1 VPRRRQRAERDGA
14 AAGRLYDATTLP
26 SVPYATSEARQ
37 QLLDTLAEATD
48 ALGFALACLADLAE
62 AYEKLDA
69 HNADRLEEELFGP
82 VQGAYGRAKSSHA
95 EFAGRHGLARR
106 VFEQPAAGVSPRG
119 AVGFIDQAVEA
130 VAEADRA
137 LAELQDSMLPVEA
150 GDPEL
155 RAGLTAVR
163 ERVRGLP
170 GTARELLRTL
180 GR

>member
-1 VPRRRQRAERDGA
+1 VDCARAWC
-14 AAGRLYDATTLP
+14 GRLYDAGGSPTRLR
-26 SVPYATSEARQ
+26 SRAMPYAASEARQ

-48 ALGFALACLADLAE
+48 ALGFALACLAE
-62 AYEKLDA
+62 AYEKLDEVSG
-69 HNADRLEEELFGP
+69 DRLEEQLFQP
-82 VQGAYGRAKSSHA
+82 VQLAYGRAKATHA
-95 EFAGRHGLARR
+95 EFARRHGVPARP
-106 VFEQPAAGVSPRG
+106 FEQGSAGVSPRG
-119 AVGFIDQAVEA
+119 APGFVDQAVEA
-130 VAEADRA
+130 VAEADRT

-170 GTARELLRTL
+170 GIAREFLRTL